1 MQGLLISCQIANESE
16 IDELLWLEIES
27 DWTQWDIN

>member
-1 MQGLLISCQIANESE
+1 MQGLLISRQIANESE